1 MTKKI
6 GCVLLAGGL
15 ATRMGGGDKG
25 LKQVD
30 GKPIIERVRDCIK
43 PQTTPIVINANGDG
57 SRFEAYG
64 LPVVGDSVEGF
75 VGPLAGILAG
85 MDALS
90 ECSHI
95 LSVPTDT
102 PFLPD
107 DLVARLYD
115 PIEKGD
121 AVITLA
127 RSGGYDHPVVGIWPT
142 HLRDD
147 LRTALV
153 EEDIRKLK
161 KWISRYNYATVEWAS
176 DPIDPFFNA
185 NSPEDLATSSQLIA
199 QTKDSR

>member
-1 MTKKI
+1 MTKI

-30 GKPIIERVRDCIK
+30 GKAILDRVLDCIK
-43 PQTTPIVINANGDG
+43 PQTDVIVINANGEG
-57 SRFEAYG
+57 SRFDSYG
-64 LPVVGDSVEGF
+64 LPVVSDSVEGF

-85 MDALS
+85 MDALN
-90 ECSHI
+90 EYSHI

-107 DLVARLYD
+107 DLVAKLYA
-115 PIEKGD
+115 PIEKGE
-121 AVITLA
+121 AAIVLA

-142 HLRDD
+142 ALRED
-147 LRTALV
+147 LRKALV

-161 KWISRYNYATVEWAS
+161 KWISRYSYATVEWS
-176 DPIDPFFNA
+176 TDPVDPFFNA
-185 NSPEDLATSSQLIA
+185 NSPEDIAASSQLIA
-199 QTKDSR
+199 QTKDR